1 MKIWRLL
8 RTKTAIFPISLL
20 LIGAFAGGIVFWG
33 GFHTAM
39 DYTNTLDFCVS
50 CHEMRSTVYE
60 EYKKSPHFSNA
71 SGVQAVC
78 SDCHVPKE
86 TYPKILRK
94 IKAAKEVYSKLTG
107 KIDTKEKFEAHRL
120 TMAKS
125 VWAEMEANDSQQC
138 RNCHKQDSM
147 DFAKQHPKASE
158 TMQKGFKDGETCI
171 SCHKGI
177 AHKLPDMSQG
187 YKAMYDEL
195 QALSANE
202 GATSDHLYAIT
213 SKPFFVEQAK
223 AESNGK
229 SDGRLMGGTDV
240 TVLERSGDLLK
251 VRIAGWQQD
260 EVDRVIYALRGQRIF
275 SATVGKKVVDKIE
288 RLKTEVDPDTELTWH
303 QVQIDTWVSKENLIS
318 EGDQLWA
325 YTKEMYTAACSTCH
339 GLRDPEHF
347 LANQWI
353 GSLKAMKRFI
363 SLDKEQYR
371 ILQKYLQLN
380 AKDTGGSEAHG

>member
-1 MKIWRLL
+1 MKIWQLL

-20 LIGAFAGGIVFWG
+20 LLVTFATGIVFWG
-33 GFHTAM
+33 GFNTAM

-86 TYPKILRK
+86 TIPKIIRK
-94 IKAAKEVYSKLTG
+94 VKAAKEVYSKLTG
-107 KIDTKEKFEAHRL
+107 KIDTKKKFEAHRL

-125 VWAEMEANDSQQC
+125 VWAEMEANDSKQC
-138 RNCHKQDSM
+138 RNCHKQASM
-147 DFAKQHPKASE
+147 DFKKQHPKASK
-158 TMQKGFKDGETCI
+158 TMQQGFKDGQTCI

-187 YKAMYDEL
+187 FKTMFDDL
-195 QALSANE
+195 KALSARE
-202 GATSDHLYAIT
+202 GAKADRLYAIT
-213 SKPFFVEQAK
+213 SKPYFMELK
-223 AESNGK
+223 TAEKGGK
-229 SDGRLMGGTDV
+229 NSGRLMGGTDV
-240 TVLERSGDLLK
+240 TVLERDGNFVK
-251 VRIAGWQQD
+251 VRMAGWQQD
-260 EVDRVIYALRGQRIF
+260 KVDRIIYALRGQRIF
-275 SATVGKKVVDKIE
+275 SVTVSKKIIDKIE

-303 QVQIDTWVSKENLIS
+303 QVQLDAWVSKENLVS
-318 EGDQLWA
+318 DPNQLWA
-325 YTKEMYTAACSTCH
+325 YTKEMYSSSCSTCH

-371 ILQKYLQLN
+371 LLQKYLQLN
-380 AKDTGGSEAHG
+380 AKDTGGKASHG